1 MSSKPSVVDPT
12 FGTYKTHEMIK
23 GVGPIPTPLEFWVI
37 FYGSEWTSDSTQSDN
52 RLVFSFEIER
62 MFDTNYF
69 DTAIQ
74 YPYLKRPTLG
84 GIVVDDS
91 HELPDNWTDTD
102 LITAV
107 NNSVAAGLVP
117 SNSNAPPG
125 VTYAHY
131 IIPPPDKHCVIDA
144 GGFHFGL
151 PVTASGKT
159 YNLIVGV
166 TLTDI
171 MYGSADAVGVDIADA
186 MMAVFA
192 HEGIEMV
199 TDPVTSRGIGT
210 SGSEIGWTANPN
222 GSLSKIIKQMGDEI
236 ADVCENL
243 PQFGTNVISPSNL
256 NLAWYWSDKDGKC
269 IIPIVKPTWITCPAG
284 YIWNN
289 SIQRCILTTGPPP
302 TDISPAPPGSGDTAT
317 SDGIPPNPVLAT
329 KQTHNVGFGGG
340 PIFNPLEIY
349 IIFAGPTFSTG
360 GSDAATHDKL
370 VTDITTLFQ
379 SPFFDNLIQYGLMK
393 RPVLKDIVITT
404 GTAAGDLLVNG
415 FDNAALISYILNTQ
429 GHETVPSNSTTT
441 TGKKNIAYLIITKPG
456 IVSSLGIQYNA
467 ADLIFSNTWNIYSTA
482 TVNATDYTV
491 TTATIS
497 KALIDMVINPIPYQ
511 GYSMISTT
519 PGYSSTTRDLAT
531 ICSTV
536 KTVEGITVVNYW
548 SDQDGACI
556 SSSTETPQWL
566 TCKAGYAWNPE
577 TQTCDP
583 AASGDPGS
591 GGGGGSGSG
600 SGGGTSG
607 GSGPTGYSGG
617 GISPPDP
624 PINTGNE
631 IHDLCAGTVESKGF
645 INLGSDEEKVA
656 VVSLYSD
663 EDGTCLVPNSKPSW
677 ITCPAGSKWDDNL
690 QECVLDSSRTSDQ
703 TEGDT
708 DTGSGPGSGA
718 GGTGDIVETPSLISY
733 SRDWTFRLDV
743 GVNSDDLCTVGNPQE
758 TRKPSDIYSVEPGK
772 LIKSVQDLGYSFGNG
787 ITEIGAYI
795 TSTDSILYNEVIKQV
810 DVKSIR
816 RVIDETDTG
825 PLGFISCYI
834 INLATKQIETS
845 LGYSINVASLDINE
859 QTISFDASE
868 NTYPLKVGDM
878 VIIWYWDA
886 TCTVDRCLRLRVS
899 DQNYIDGMNSYLV
912 VRSASGYFG
921 NPNSDPPFTIYV

>member
-1 MSSKPSVVDPT
+1 MSGKPPVVDPT
-12 FGTYKTHEMIK
+12 VGTYKTKAMLH
-23 GVGPIPTPLEFWVI
+23 GPGPIPNPLEVWVI
-37 FYGSEWTSDSTQSDN
+37 FVGAQWGTTDSTLRENLANDIFSIFQS
-52 RLVFSFEIER
+52 
-62 MFDTNYF
+62 NYM
-69 DTAIQ
+69 DGLIQ
-74 YPYLKRPTLG
+74 YPFLRRATLG
-84 GIVVDDS
+84 GIVVDTD
-91 HELPDNWTDTD
+91 HEIPNNYGFNHLQD
-102 LITAV
+102 L
-107 NNSVAAGLVP
+107 
-117 SNSNAPPG
+117 
-125 VTYAHY
+125 VTYLGNIAALGLIPFNDKAPTGTTYFHY
-131 IIPPPDKHCVIDA
+131 IVPAKNRTTTETGWLA
-144 GGFHFGL
+144 FHDSWR
-151 PVTASGKT
+151 VATSGKT
-159 YNLIVGV
+159 YDIVFGITNTSLHYSSYNETVAYTVLNISFTHELCEAITDPIFPPNITNYVGWYADPKGILKADIKNWGGEICDVCIDRGESAPVVGV
-166 TLTDI
+166 TVAT
-171 MYGSADAVGVDIADA
+171 
-186 MMAVFA
+186 
-192 HEGIEMV
+192 
-199 TDPVTSRGIGT
+199 
-210 SGSEIGWTANPN
+210 
-222 GSLSKIIKQMGDEI
+222 
-236 ADVCENL
+236 
-243 PQFGTNVISPSNL
+243 
-256 NLAWYWSDKDGKC
+256 YWSDKDGKC
-269 IIPIVKPTWITCPAG
+269 IAPAIKPNYITCPSG
-284 YIWNN
+284 YTWNN
-289 SIQRCILTTGPPP
+289 SIQKCINNVNPPP
-302 TDISPAPPGSGDTAT
+302 IDSSQQPPGSGDTAT
-317 SDGIPPNPVLAT
+317 SDGIPPHPILAT
-329 KQTHNVGFGGG
+329 KQTHFVGFGGG
-340 PIFNPLEIY
+340 SVPQPLEIY
-349 IIFAGPTFSTG
+349 FFCDGPSFDPTTG
-360 GSDAATHDKL
+360 SNTNVLTKL
-370 VTDITTLFQ
+370 QVDLEALFG
-379 SPFFDNLIQYGLMK
+379 SPFFDNLIQYGLIQK
-393 RPVLKDIVITT
+393 PILKHVGWLLPGDTPLENGFT
-404 GTAAGDLLVNG
+404 KSDLLLHIGTLQNLGLFPGNSTVHG
-415 FDNAALISYILNTQ
+415 SEKKNAACFIIS
-429 GHETVPSNSTTT
+429 E
-441 TGKKNIAYLIITKPG
+441 PG
-456 IVSSLGIQYNA
+456 IISDHGSVYND
-467 ADLIFSNTWNIYSTA
+467 ADIIFGDTYNIFATA
-482 TVNATDYTV
+482 VINATDYSI
-491 TTATIS
+491 TTTNIS
-497 KALIDMVINPIPYQ
+497 KALIDMVVNPIPYS
-511 GYSMISTT
+511 GYSIISTHPAYT
-519 PGYSSTTRDLAT
+519 LTTRDIGT
-531 ICSTV
+531 VCSTSAL
-536 KTVEGITVVNYW
+536 VEGIKVVNYW
-548 SDQDGACI
+548 SDEDGACI
-556 SSSTETPQWL
+556 SSSTSTPPWL

-577 TQTCDP
+577 TRTCDP
-583 AASGDPGS
+583 VAS
-591 GGGGGSGSG
+591 GGGGSGDGSGSGSGSG

-868 NTYPLKVGDM
+868 NTYPLQVGDM

-921 NPNSDPPFTIYV
+921 NPNSDPPMTIYV